1 MKKKSCLLFPSVCM
15 NLYTATSISGSIS
28 VSSIY
33 RRFLLTWVH
42 FLNVFLKKAD
52 PEGRQKKLQNLDP
65 MNKAYKMKISL
76 HQYRQICIN
85 YTLPLV
91 RVRWDAAE
99 NQTNLKLRYY
109 YSLSRHK
116 REFYTICYDK
126 SMTSPGH
133 GKFPIHVMIK
143 IIGTAN

>member
-1 MKKKSCLLFPSVCM
+1 MII
-15 NLYTATSISGSIS
+15 N
-28 VSSIY
+28 
-33 RRFLLTWVH
+33 
-42 FLNVFLKKAD
+42 
-52 PEGRQKKLQNLDP
+52 
-65 MNKAYKMKISL
+65 L
-76 HQYRQICIN
+76 HQYSQICIN

-99 NQTNLKLRYY
+99 NQTNLKLRNY

-126 SMTSPGH
+126 SMMSAGH